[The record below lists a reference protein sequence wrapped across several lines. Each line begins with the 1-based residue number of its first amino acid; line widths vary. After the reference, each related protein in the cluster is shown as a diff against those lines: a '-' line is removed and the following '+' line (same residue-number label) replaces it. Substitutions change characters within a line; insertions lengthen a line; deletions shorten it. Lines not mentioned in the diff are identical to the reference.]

1 MLNNMLYIDPA
12 ATTALVSG
20 ITAIVVALSATF
32 IILWRKFKKGASKVF
47 HIDENKNKEVE
58 DDLVITDE
66 EIKNSDE
73 ENQVQQDNTQKQDDT
88 CNQKKEEE

>member
-1 MLNNMLYIDPA
+1 M
-12 ATTALVSG
+12 SG

-58 DDLVITDE
+58 ENLVITDD

-73 ENQVQQDNTQKQDDT
+73 ENQVQQDNAQTENDT
-88 CNQKKEEE
+88 CEDKKEEE

>member
-73 ENQVQQDNTQKQDDT
+73 ENQVQQDNTQKQADT

>member
-58 DDLVITDE
+58 EDLVITDD

-73 ENQVQQDNTQKQDDT
+73 ENQVQQDNAQTENATFED
-88 CNQKKEEE
+88 KKEEE

>member
-1 MLNNMLYIDPA
+1 MLYIDPA

-73 ENQVQQDNTQKQDDT
+73 ENQVQQDNTQKQADT